1 MTFYKLEKKCYL
13 LRSCLVGARRMLL
26 LIVEWIFLLMGE
38 VWLMHNADTQC
49 TVGVDGWPR
58 GREEFLCFF
67 VCFDINMNLFYN
79 WYPKHKYRYNNIFSS
94 ISINIIISV
103 ITTEYVYV

>member
-1 MTFYKLEKKCYL
+1 MTFYKPERKCYL

-58 GREEFLCFF
+58 GREEFLYFF

-79 WYPKHKYRYNNIFSS
+79 
-94 ISINIIISV
+94 
-103 ITTEYVYV
+103 